1 MSYFILVCIRW
12 GALVSGIWLILTM
25 FRGNGK
31 SEYGGYLVVCVLL
44 FLLIPQMPLYATKNY
59 KDVEYSK
66 DGKKPYDTHIE
77 KLDGNTYSITTEDPY
92 TGGHYLEATR
102 KGHDFIVNDDDVR
115 DNYVDGVSEVRFK
128 LKNGGSEIKEYDY
141 SRYSKKPTTGETQK
155 WIHQK
160 E

>member
-1 MSYFILVCIRW
+1 
-12 GALVSGIWLILTM
+12 M

-77 KLDGNTYSITTEDPY
+77 KLDGNTYSITP
-92 TGGHYLEATR
+92 
-102 KGHDFIVNDDDVR
+102 IQ
-115 DNYVDGVSEVRFK
+115 EV
-128 LKNGGSEIKEYDY
+128 I
-141 SRYSKKPTTGETQK
+141 
-155 WIHQK
+155 I
-160 E
+160 